1 MKIWISMQNFDCQFR
16 NLHIKIKIEC
26 QYEELDTYKSS
37 TEFYESFQTKCKA
50 LSLWETKDLLK
61 ARCNGFAKLV
71 QYLNLV

>member
-1 MKIWISMQNFDCQFR
+1 MSIWRTRHIQN
-16 NLHIKIKIEC
+16 
-26 QYEELDTYKSS
+26 S